1 MARLVIEIKE
11 ETAFSLAKALML
23 MSERGLADALE
34 ARDACKDLLDGL
46 GNAQFVF
53 EAKS

>member
-1 MARLVIEIKE
+1 MARLVIEVSE
-11 ETAFSLAKALML
+11 QTAFTLSKALTRMG
-23 MSERGLADALE
+23 ERGLADALE

-53 EAKS
+53 EEKS